1 MPSYTQHTNI
11 NTKLILPIKVEGGW
25 SVVASLEALLVE
37 LVVVGEVMVD
47 GGGLEVVV
55 VVVVLVLMVS

>member
-1 MPSYTQHTNI
+1 MA
-11 NTKLILPIKVEGGW
+11 G
-25 SVVASLEALLVE
+25 LEALVVE

-55 VVVVLVLMVS
+55 VVVLVLMVR

>member
-1 MPSYTQHTNI
+1 MA
-11 NTKLILPIKVEGGW
+11 G
-25 SVVASLEALLVE
+25 LEALVVE

-47 GGGLEVVV
+47 GGGLKVV

>member
-1 MPSYTQHTNI
+1 MA
-11 NTKLILPIKVEGGW
+11 G
-25 SVVASLEALLVE
+25 LEALVVE

>member
-1 MPSYTQHTNI
+1 M
-11 NTKLILPIKVEGGW
+11 PIKVEGGW

-47 GGGLEVVV
+47 GGSLKVV